1 MWFPGIRNGTIPEWR
16 LNEMIR
22 QILTPY
28 YYSSQDHEY
37 PTIDPSS
44 YAVTAATYGI
54 LPAGEVTPAGR
65 DVRGNHSLLI
75 RKIGSAGTVLL
86 KIRTKHFQ
94 FGQPWSLESSVTM
107 PQTSMEV
114 FFPNNNYGPKIGT
127 LVVSGGSGSAVPPH
141 CFASRGHKSTRKG

>member
-65 DVRGNHSLLI
+65 DVRGNHPLLI

-86 KIRTKHFQ
+86 KNKDKTLPIRPAWVIGV
-94 FGQPWSLESSVTM
+94 FGNDAPDI
-107 PQTSMEV
+107 
-114 FFPNNNYGPKIGT
+114 N
-127 LVVSGGSGSAVPPH
+127 GGLLPEQQLRA
-141 CFASRGHKSTRKG
+141 

>member
-75 RKIGSAGTVLL
+75 RKIGSAAWVIGVFGNDAPDINGGLL
-86 KIRTKHFQ
+86 PEQQLR
-94 FGQPWSLESSVTM
+94 
-107 PQTSMEV
+107 
-114 FFPNNNYGPKIGT
+114 
-127 LVVSGGSGSAVPPH
+127 A
-141 CFASRGHKSTRKG
+141 